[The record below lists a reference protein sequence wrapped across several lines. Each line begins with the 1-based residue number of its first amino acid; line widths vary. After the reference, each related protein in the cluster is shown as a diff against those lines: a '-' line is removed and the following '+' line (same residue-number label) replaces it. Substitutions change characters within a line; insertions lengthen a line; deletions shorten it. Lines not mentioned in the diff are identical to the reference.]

1 MKGIH
6 HLGLSVS
13 NLEES
18 CKFFCGVLGWHEVR
32 RVEEYPAIFVT
43 NDEVMFTLWQTSNQA
58 NAFDRRDNV
67 GLHHV
72 AFSVESEEEL
82 SALYKKLSNVAH
94 VSIEFGPELLRGG
107 PAKHMICYEPSGIR
121 VEFIW
126 VPAQPSCTTSVF
138 MH

>member
-13 NLEES
+13 NLEKS
-18 CKFFCGVLGWHEVR
+18 CWFFCEILDWRVVR

-43 NDEVMFTLWQTSNQA
+43 NDEIMFTLWQTSNIS
-58 NAFDRRDNV
+58 NAFDRHNNV

-72 AFSVESEEEL
+72 ALAVESEEEL
-82 SALYKKLSNVAH
+82 SSLYNKLEKLPD
-94 VSIEFGPELLRGG
+94 VSIDFGPELLRGG
-107 PAKHMICYEPSGIR
+107 PEKHMMCYEPSGIR

-126 VPAQPSCTTSVF
+126 VPEARL
-138 MH
+138 

>member
-13 NLEES
+13 NLDKS
-18 CKFFCGVLGWHEVR
+18 CWFFCEVLGWRVVR
-32 RVEEYPAIFVT
+32 KVEEYPAIFVT
-43 NDEVMFTLWQTSNQA
+43 NDIVMFTLWQTSKQA
-58 NAFDRRDNV
+58 NAFDRHENV

-72 AFSVESEEEL
+72 ALSVEAEEEL
-82 SALYKKLSNVAH
+82 SALYKKLSNVAD
-94 VSIEFGPELLRGG
+94 VSIEFGPELLRDG

-126 VPAQPSCTTSVF
+126 APVS
-138 MH
+138 